1 MGVGVVNLL
10 FTSAFVLLN
19 PVAHTW
25 GLRARVKLQNNGLS
39 TELSDGSHELIQKTV
54 KDPNDKTIEEALD
67 REVIGGNLNKKTV
80 VNPASTDRDVVQK
93 YLDRKVV
100 EEKIKEKWEQLKKGS
115 PKAVTEEAIKRAGKL
130 VTFERSGQIS
140 LKEAFQFMQYY
151 PLLYGEEKHPTEFR
165 VPIGSEFQKFKLANK
180 PDGTFSLKAIRS
192 GGSEVDLSDLK
203 AAVNILSDSKLKDA
217 LKKTLNEVTVKALDA
232 KLNDQPDFDGVLKK
246 NDDKS
251 RVSPTERDEA
261 FRAVTDVLAGT
272 SIQRNK
278 LLGLNPS
285 AWLQKTNSDIE
296 SKMEAVRKTLSEEIA
311 AEGKTKLR
319 HELVQ
324 SMLKS
329 SQQAIDEWN
338 KLKITDTAPNS
349 KQKIVEENLVT
360 KGKDKELKVTI
371 HETDKLSI
379 KDIFRLLQFYPDIYE
394 NQGLSHTTFEVPLG
408 GKRRKFRLSKS
419 NKDAQRGEHQIVVTT
434 SDKDWPGTT
443 KRGKGKNGVIHFPSY
458 DTMID
463 EVLKNFPD
471 HSKLSA
477 AMLKAV
483 DKKLDSQP
491 DFSKEFEIKGKE
503 SLDTTRATVEFMIC
517 TMVAEAAQPK
527 DEFKADFLTKLAKRI
542 RVKNRFPERI
552 PSLSTMRNPTG
563 RSPALDEAVKGML
576 ENVGPTKIEQAFN
589 ENNFPSRVKGG
600 AAKGRVFMNR
610 NGGRL
615 VPSYLIRKRAAGEYD
630 GEVVAA
636 KVAKHC
642 TGTRRRRKRFSCSLN
657 EKDSVIVDEESIK
670 ITEDQVEF
678 DIVDRR
684 NAKDREH
691 VRLQISSGE
700 LATPKLIVDLVTNSR
715 RAGPNEA
722 YSKVNKGLAV
732 HGLIFSVLGAVN
744 YFQEGDNL
752 RAAISMAQSA
762 HTLGGLTGINEIV
775 NKVGK
780 RVLSSATKGL
790 AKGLNLEK
798 GLEKLSSK
806 MERFAERGVG
816 ELLGDIPVVGLAFDI
831 YFIEQDIEQLAD
843 LNLND
848 PEDLKLLPLRVIDL
862 GLDVS
867 TTVLN
872 LIGTLCPAAE
882 VITEPLVIVL
892 SIIRMAID
900 DFYIDI
906 MMEMEKVN
914 WKSPWA
920 GLEFLGALVKGF
932 LEGAADFLTGGLRR
946 QMESYRKQENYDKKL
961 IQDLKNSDNYYKI
974 VGEKKGGG
982 GRID

>member
-1 MGVGVVNLL
+1 
-10 FTSAFVLLN
+10 
-19 PVAHTW
+19 
-25 GLRARVKLQNNGLS
+25 
-39 TELSDGSHELIQKTV
+39 
-54 KDPNDKTIEEALD
+54 
-67 REVIGGNLNKKTV
+67 
-80 VNPASTDRDVVQK
+80 
-93 YLDRKVV
+93 
-100 EEKIKEKWEQLKKGS
+100 
-115 PKAVTEEAIKRAGKL
+115 
-130 VTFERSGQIS
+130 
-140 LKEAFQFMQYY
+140 
-151 PLLYGEEKHPTEFR
+151 
-165 VPIGSEFQKFKLANK
+165 
-180 PDGTFSLKAIRS
+180 
-192 GGSEVDLSDLK
+192 
-203 AAVNILSDSKLKDA
+203 
-217 LKKTLNEVTVKALDA
+217 
-232 KLNDQPDFDGVLKK
+232 
-246 NDDKS
+246 
-251 RVSPTERDEA
+251 
-261 FRAVTDVLAGT
+261 
-272 SIQRNK
+272 
-278 LLGLNPS
+278 
-285 AWLQKTNSDIE
+285 
-296 SKMEAVRKTLSEEIA
+296 
-311 AEGKTKLR
+311 
-319 HELVQ
+319 
-324 SMLKS
+324 
-329 SQQAIDEWN
+329 
-338 KLKITDTAPNS
+338 
-349 KQKIVEENLVT
+349 
-360 KGKDKELKVTI
+360 
-371 HETDKLSI
+371 
-379 KDIFRLLQFYPDIYE
+379 
-394 NQGLSHTTFEVPLG
+394 
-408 GKRRKFRLSKS
+408 
-419 NKDAQRGEHQIVVTT
+419 
-434 SDKDWPGTT
+434 
-443 KRGKGKNGVIHFPSY
+443 
-458 DTMID
+458 MID

-483 DKKLDSQP
+483 DKKLNSQP
-491 DFSKEFEIKGKE
+491 DFSREFEIKGKE
-503 SLDTTRATVEFMIC
+503 SLDTTRATVEFIIC

-552 PSLSTMRNPTG
+552 PSLSTMKNPTG

-589 ENNFPSRVKGG
+589 ENNFPSTVQGG

-700 LATPKLIVDLVTNSR
+700 LAIPKLIVDLVTNSR

-806 MERFAERGVG
+806 MEQFAERGVG

-848 PEDLKLLPLRVIDL
+848 PEDLKLLPLRVID
-862 GLDVS
+862 S
-867 TTVLN
+867 
-872 LIGTLCPAAE
+872 A
-882 VITEPLVIVL
+882 
-892 SIIRMAID
+892 SI
-900 DFYIDI
+900 
-906 MMEMEKVN
+906 
-914 WKSPWA
+914 
-920 GLEFLGALVKGF
+920 
-932 LEGAADFLTGGLRR
+932 
-946 QMESYRKQENYDKKL
+946 
-961 IQDLKNSDNYYKI
+961 
-974 VGEKKGGG
+974 
-982 GRID
+982 

>member
-1 MGVGVVNLL
+1 
-10 FTSAFVLLN
+10 
-19 PVAHTW
+19 
-25 GLRARVKLQNNGLS
+25 
-39 TELSDGSHELIQKTV
+39 
-54 KDPNDKTIEEALD
+54 
-67 REVIGGNLNKKTV
+67 
-80 VNPASTDRDVVQK
+80 
-93 YLDRKVV
+93 
-100 EEKIKEKWEQLKKGS
+100 
-115 PKAVTEEAIKRAGKL
+115 
-130 VTFERSGQIS
+130 
-140 LKEAFQFMQYY
+140 
-151 PLLYGEEKHPTEFR
+151 
-165 VPIGSEFQKFKLANK
+165 
-180 PDGTFSLKAIRS
+180 
-192 GGSEVDLSDLK
+192 
-203 AAVNILSDSKLKDA
+203 
-217 LKKTLNEVTVKALDA
+217 
-232 KLNDQPDFDGVLKK
+232 
-246 NDDKS
+246 
-251 RVSPTERDEA
+251 
-261 FRAVTDVLAGT
+261 
-272 SIQRNK
+272 
-278 LLGLNPS
+278 
-285 AWLQKTNSDIE
+285 
-296 SKMEAVRKTLSEEIA
+296 
-311 AEGKTKLR
+311 
-319 HELVQ
+319 
-324 SMLKS
+324 
-329 SQQAIDEWN
+329 
-338 KLKITDTAPNS
+338 
-349 KQKIVEENLVT
+349 
-360 KGKDKELKVTI
+360 
-371 HETDKLSI
+371 
-379 KDIFRLLQFYPDIYE
+379 
-394 NQGLSHTTFEVPLG
+394 
-408 GKRRKFRLSKS
+408 
-419 NKDAQRGEHQIVVTT
+419 
-434 SDKDWPGTT
+434 
-443 KRGKGKNGVIHFPSY
+443 
-458 DTMID
+458 
-463 EVLKNFPD
+463 
-471 HSKLSA
+471 
-477 AMLKAV
+477 
-483 DKKLDSQP
+483 
-491 DFSKEFEIKGKE
+491 
-503 SLDTTRATVEFMIC
+503 MIC

-552 PSLSTMRNPTG
+552 PSLSTMKNPTG

-700 LATPKLIVDLVTNSR
+700 LAIPKLIVDLVTNSR

-722 YSKVNKGLAV
+722 SSKVSKGLAV

-974 VGEKKGGG
+974 VGEKKGDG
-982 GRID
+982 GRIDFTQGKLSSFGGYINFRLHDNNRATLEIGDVTGSHNTIRKTFQVGSDVRDIVLGIGESRTFEYKHKTAKL